1 MVISSRRSE
10 FEIIRDILIASF
22 DGAKKTHILYRTNL
36 SYSQLQDYLSFL
48 IKAGVVEAIKKG
60 SSEIYRITEKGKELL
75 NHIEGAIYCLKGQ
88 SKTL

>member
-48 IKAGVVEAIKKG
+48 IKAGVVEAVKKG
-60 SSEIYRITEKGKELL
+60 SAEIYRITEKGKELL
-75 NHIEGAIYCLKGQ
+75 NHIEEAIYRLKGQ